1 MDTNMKRTFV
11 LALLLLLS
19 SFLLAQT
26 NAAPIQAPTPVGTGA
41 KVGVIDMQ
49 GAIVGTNEGQRDFD
63 ALNKKFEPRRTE
75 LQKLNTEIE
84 TLKKQLD
91 TQGPKLA
98 ADARAT
104 LVKSIDTKT
113 KSLQRSAEDSQNEY
127 NQQRDEI
134 TQRILQKLAPIV
146 TKYTAD
152 SGYGL
157 IIDAS
162 VPWPQGPVVLATP
175 AVNITKPVIDAY
187 NQQSGIPAPPAATPN
202 ATAPP
207 SKPK

>member
-1 MDTNMKRTFV
+1 MRPTLTF
-11 LALLLLLS
+11 ALLLALS
-19 SFLLAQT
+19 TFTMGQTAAQSQP
-26 NAAPIQAPTPVGTGA
+26 ATPVNPGTGS

-49 GAIVGTNEGQRDFD
+49 AAVLGTNEGQRDFE

-75 LQKLNTEIE
+75 LQSLNTEIE
-84 TLKKQLD
+84 GLKKQLD
-91 TQGPKLA
+91 AQGTKLT
-98 ADARAT
+98 ADARAS

-134 TQRILQKLAPIV
+134 TQRILGKVAPVI
-146 TKYTAD
+146 TKYCAD
-152 SGYGL
+152 NGYGL

-175 AVNITKPVIDAY
+175 VMNITKPVIDAY
-187 NQQSGIPAPPAATPN
+187 NQQSGIPAPPKAA
-202 ATAPP
+202 APAAP
-207 SKPK
+207 AVKAPAVKK

>member
-1 MDTNMKRTFV
+1 MKRTLGLTLL
-11 LALLLLLS
+11 LALSISLQ
-19 SFLLAQT
+19 AQT
-26 NAAPIQAPTPVGTGA
+26 PAAAGQAPAPQQNLGTGS

-49 GAIVGTNEGQRDFD
+49 EAVLGTNEGQRDFA

-75 LQKLNTEIE
+75 LQGLNTEIE
-84 TLKKQLD
+84 TLKKQLND
-91 TQGPKLA
+91 QGPKLS
-98 ADARAT
+98 ADARAS

-113 KSLQRSAEDSQNEY
+113 KALQRSAEDSQNEY

-134 TQRILQKLAPIV
+134 SQRILQKVAPII

-152 SGYGL
+152 NGYGL

-175 AVNITKPVIDAY
+175 TMNITKAVVDVY
-187 NQQSGIPAPPAATPN
+187 NQQSGIPAPPKAETKPAAP
-202 ATAPP
+202 AV
-207 SKPK
+207 KPK

>member
-1 MDTNMKRTFV
+1 MAADMKRTF
-11 LALLLLLS
+11 ALTLLLS
-19 SFLLAQT
+19 LSTFLQAQT
-26 NAAPIQAPTPVGTGA
+26 NAAPSQAPTTPAGA

-49 GAIVGTNEGQRDFD
+49 EAVIGTNEGQRDFD

-84 TLKKQLD
+84 GLKKQLD

-98 ADARAT
+98 ADARAA

-113 KSLQRSAEDSQNEY
+113 KSLQRAAEDSQNEY

-134 TQRILQKLAPIV
+134 TQRILQKVAPII
-146 TKYTAD
+146 TKYTTD
-152 SGYGL
+152 NGYGL

-175 AVNITKPVIDAY
+175 AVNITKPVVDAY
-187 NQQSGIPAPPAATPN
+187 NQQSGIPAPPVTTPK

-207 SKPK
+207 AKPK